1 MDRIGLK
8 ATAREKVRPLVLALD
23 RAGVSP
29 DGVSLAGLG
38 ISVFAAWITAAGQL
52 FLGAL
57 VLIVGS
63 VFDMLDG
70 DLARLQG
77 RASKRG
83 AFLDSNF
90 DRLSEAAVYAG
101 LAWFYM
107 EALSWPDSGAV
118 LLVILALTGSLTTS
132 YARARAEGLGVACT
146 GGWLQRPERMVLL
159 ILGMILGRHV
169 LKLVLALLAAATL
182 FTTLQRIAAV
192 SRDLGDEPRGERR
205 RPPRATPDDP
215 SPADPS
221 SADQAPAGARDARQP
236 SHPGPADAF
245 APAPPAPAAGGP
257 APDGEVRLEAADDDD
272 DPYADLHRR
281 V

>member
-1 MDRIGLK
+1 
-8 ATAREKVRPLVLALD
+8 
-23 RAGVSP
+23 AGVSP

-205 RPPRATPDDP
+205 RPPRTVPADP
-215 SPADPS
+215 SPAGAREAGDPS
-221 SADQAPAGARDARQP
+221 R
-236 SHPGPADAF
+236 PGPADAV
-245 APAPPAPAAGGP
+245 APAPPAPAAVGP
-257 APDGEVRLEAADDDD
+257 TPDGEVRLEADDDD

>member
-8 ATAREKVRPLVLALD
+8 TMARDKVKPLVLALD

-77 RASKRG
+77 RASRRG

-192 SRDLGDEPRGERR
+192 SRDLGGDPREGPPRAP
-205 RPPRATPDDP
+205 RPPRADVTAATIVAVGPDE
-215 SPADPS
+215 
-221 SADQAPAGARDARQP
+221 
-236 SHPGPADAF
+236 
-245 APAPPAPAAGGP
+245 PAPARTARADEPVAERPDLDNPGP
-257 APDGEVRLEAADDDD
+257 EGPDPEGEIPLVDPDDD

-281 V
+281 G

>member
-8 ATAREKVRPLVLALD
+8 AAARDKVKPLVLALD

-192 SRDLGDEPRGERR
+192 SRDLGDEPRPERR
-205 RPPRATPDDP
+205 RPPRAV
-215 SPADPS
+215 PADPS
-221 SADQAPAGARDARQP
+221 SIDTAPAGARDAREP
-236 SHPGPADAF
+236 SRPGPAHDA
-245 APAPPAPAAGGP
+245 APAPAAPVADGP
-257 APDGEVRLEAADDDD
+257 APDGEVRLEPDDDDD

>member
-8 ATAREKVRPLVLALD
+8 AAARDKVRPLVLALD

-205 RPPRATPDDP
+205 RPPRAA
-215 SPADPS
+215 PAEAASVDR
-221 SADQAPAGARDARQP
+221 APAGARDAGEP
-236 SHPGPADAF
+236 SRPGPGDGDAPVH
-245 APAPPAPAAGGP
+245 PAPVAGGP
-257 APDGEVRLEAADDDD
+257 APDGEVRLEADDDD

>member
-8 ATAREKVRPLVLALD
+8 EAARDKVRPLVLALD

-77 RASKRG
+77 RASRRG

-159 ILGMILGRHV
+159 ILGMLLGRHV

-182 FTTLQRIAAV
+182 FTTLQRIATV
-192 SRDLGDEPRGERR
+192 SRDLGDEQRAGPR
-205 RPPRATPDDP
+205 RPSRENPSRSAPIAAASAGREETAAVRPDLE
-215 SPADPS
+215 
-221 SADQAPAGARDARQP
+221 AGQV
-236 SHPGPADAF
+236 GT
-245 APAPPAPAAGGP
+245 APPPAVSGP
-257 APDGEVRLEAADDDD
+257 DPDGEVRLEDPDDDD

-281 V
+281 G

>member
-8 ATAREKVRPLVLALD
+8 AAARDKVRPLVLALD

-38 ISVFAAWITAAGQL
+38 ITVFAAWITAAGQL

-77 RASKRG
+77 RASRRG

-132 YARARAEGLGVACT
+132 YARARAEGLGVTCT

-192 SRDLGDEPRGERR
+192 SRDLGDEPHPAPR
-205 RPPRATPDDP
+205 RPSRA
-215 SPADPS
+215 A
-221 SADQAPAGARDARQP
+221 
-236 SHPGPADAF
+236 
-245 APAPPAPAAGGP
+245 APAPSPSAAGTDGPDDTGVRDEAEPAASGP
-257 APDGEVRLEAADDDD
+257 DPDGEIRLGEPDDDD
-272 DPYADLHRR
+272 DPYADLHHRG
-281 V
+281 

>member
-8 ATAREKVRPLVLALD
+8 AAARDKVKPLVLALD

-38 ISVFAAWITAAGQL
+38 ISIFAAWITAAGQL

-77 RASKRG
+77 RASRRG

-132 YARARAEGLGVACT
+132 YARARAEGLGVTCT

-182 FTTLQRIAAV
+182 FTTLQRIATV
-192 SRDLGDEPRGERR
+192 SRDLGDESRAVPR
-205 RPPRATPDDP
+205 RPSRAAPSGPAPIAAATGGPGAPDDP
-215 SPADPS
+215 EDP
-221 SADQAPAGARDARQP
+221 DDPEVLAGAEPAA
-236 SHPGPADAF
+236 PGPD
-245 APAPPAPAAGGP
+245 
-257 APDGEVRLEAADDDD
+257 PDGEVRLEEPDDDD
-272 DPYADLHRR
+272 DPYADLHHRG
-281 V
+281 

>member
-8 ATAREKVRPLVLALD
+8 AAARDRVKPLVLALD

-77 RASKRG
+77 RASRRG

-192 SRDLGDEPRGERR
+192 SRDLGDESRAVPR
-205 RPPRATPDDP
+205 RPSRAAP
-215 SPADPS
+215 SE
-221 SADQAPAGARDARQP
+221 
-236 SHPGPADAF
+236 
-245 APAPPAPAAGGP
+245 PAPAAAATGDRDDLDDQDDPQDRADARPAATGP
-257 APDGEVRLEAADDDD
+257 DPDGEVRLEEPDDDD
-272 DPYADLHRR
+272 DPYADLHYRG
-281 V
+281 